1 MRTFLKFCFLG
12 SFLFILEV
20 QASAKKE
27 TTVSYLQY
35 VDEITNDFVKE
46 MENETGLSCRGSGGS
61 MPYDVEEFDIML
73 VGYRRATQEEA
84 RALMVTAIQKLLKKI
99 NEHEKIRHFLREH
112 PFTESRASIS
122 IAFQTNHG
130 TRYLDG
136 SIALVF
142 NARNKIFY
150 ERAENQLVKYPPV
163 FDARTGGIDSPA
175 HEKVQEKLVR
185 LAEEPYEEAVQIV
198 AAMPKQYPFK
208 KLR

>member
-99 NEHEKIRHFLREH
+99 NEHEKIRPFLREY

-130 TRYLDG
+130 RRYLDG
-136 SIALVF
+136 SIALAF

-150 ERAENQLVKYPPV
+150 ERAEKQLVKYS
-163 FDARTGGIDSPA
+163 ATINCATGKIDSPA
-175 HEKVQEKLVR
+175 YEKVQEKLVR
-185 LAEEPYEEAVQIV
+185 ITDETYEEAVKIV
-198 AAMPKQYPFK
+198 ADSPAIAMAKKQ
-208 KLR
+208 R